1 MKKIYTILCII
12 VLSILLTSHTNAQC
26 ACSNGDPVD
35 SVVQVQALSG
45 ILPFST
51 IVPFNK
57 LDPSVGILSCVVSR
71 TTVTTILDIDLVNR
85 DVTDRVTY
93 LLDYTRTTS
102 LSGPGHTVNSST
114 ARKYGPYDLGQA
126 GVDPDTA
133 IHIGPDTI
141 FNSRILTRQTTTSL
155 SSYIG
160 TGTVNFTYTNTAIFG
175 FLIGNDNNG
184 LDVAA
189 ISDVNIKLV
198 YYFCPLMVLS
208 NGMRNFSVSRNG
220 SSVDVKWITED
231 EQPGNRYILETSK
244 NGKDFTPIANISGF
258 GNGKQEYKYSH
269 PVSNPGQGKMYFRV
283 KQVVSNGRG
292 SYSQVRY
299 ISFGENGDLQPAIFP
314 NPVDAQVMVR
324 FATPQTGNV
333 MAEIISMN
341 GQVLQKR
348 QVTGSRLTGMEL
360 TLNRKY
366 PSGTYWLRV
375 RNLETGAQA
384 TERIYVQ

>member
-1 MKKIYTILCII
+1 MKKIYTLLCILA
-12 VLSILLTSHTNAQC
+12 LSTLFSINTYAQC
-26 ACSNGDPVD
+26 ACANGDPID
-35 SVVQVQALSG
+35 SVVQVKVLSG
-45 ILPFST
+45 ILPFSS

-57 LDPSVGILSCVVSR
+57 LDPSVGILSCVVTR

-85 DVTDRVTY
+85 DITSRVTY

-102 LSGPGHTVNSST
+102 LSGPGHTVSSST

-133 IHIGPDTI
+133 VHIGPDTI
-141 FNSRILTRQTTTSL
+141 FNARILTRQTNASL

-189 ISDVNIKLV
+189 VSDVNIKLV
-198 YYFCPLMVLS
+198 YYMCPLMVLS
-208 NGMRNFSVSRNG
+208 NGMRNFNVTRNNN
-220 SSVDVKWITED
+220 SVDVKWITED
-231 EQPGNRYILETSK
+231 EQAGNRYILEASR
-244 NGKDFTPIANISGF
+244 NGKDFAPVANISGF
-258 GNGKQEYKYSH
+258 GNGKQEYRYSH
-269 PVSNPGQGKMYFRV
+269 PLSNPGQGKMYFRV
-283 KQVVSNGRG
+283 KQVGATGRG

-299 ISFGENGDLQPAIFP
+299 VSFGENGDLQPAIFP
-314 NPVDAQVMVR
+314 NPVEAQVMVR
-324 FATPQTGNV
+324 FATPQTGSV

-348 QVTGSRLTGMEL
+348 QVSGSRLTGMEL

-375 RNLETGAQA
+375 RNLETGTQA